1 MKKSF
6 KKVVAILLAVMMMVC
21 SFPLTALAAD
31 GSRANIKLQFGSVT
45 NIASNIKNYT
55 TDRTNT
61 AAKFITYSGMNSNEL
76 TYSNGAISGYTTG
89 DFFTVSVLVENISQ
103 ISATEIAVKYSDAI
117 EPAYIKNVTGTAPAL
132 YNESGNAV
140 AGMAPLEAITAHSG
154 NAIYNTT
161 QTVGETSYIDADSRV
176 MHANFAVQTGADA
189 IDLTGE
195 TTVGKYNLTNSA
207 IIATFMFKIV
217 NSNAITFSID
227 TASDTYYLDTI
238 ANGGKVEE
246 YKTYA
251 PKVADDASTAELDFM
266 GKNEYVGSTTTT
278 YTITFV
284 DADGQQ
290 ISSNDYEEGADVIA
304 PQLPAVTHD
313 DTNHYTYAWDVQP
326 EATATKS
333 ATYTIV
339 KTGAAHT
346 WDAGDTTKDPTATED
361 GEKTYTCT
369 FDGCGATKT
378 EAIPATGPATGETHT
393 HTWGAWTYNG
403 DAVYVSKSNYTNGT
417 ITRRCTDPNCPDSA
431 TETES
436 VDGTA
441 FLRCNGYALVLD
453 SSLTIDFRMTKTNV
467 SSFDNI
473 VVKAQTKFNEEP
485 IVFETPDSDADT
497 YYHYNVG
504 VWPQYVKDDVD
515 VVAYSTIQKD
525 GQTVEVWGPT
535 YSRAVLTYANIYV
548 TNSAYYGP
556 SATAKMRA
564 LTAVCVN
571 ILNYATAAQQY
582 SDYDTDNLTNANLN
596 DEVKALAG
604 SDISSFTTV
613 KNYNAVALDSPSA
626 RFMGHALSLEEAV
639 IPRLS
644 FAIKADMDINDIEIR
659 TTINGRS
666 QTYSM
671 ADKNADK
678 EFKLYN
684 PSANGALGAEKRYY
698 FFFPGVY
705 ANEMSETIE
714 FVIYS
719 KSTGKQLSS
728 VCTYS
733 VESYPGE
740 VYNNSPQTLKNLLMS
755 IMKYGNSAKAYGE
768 TN

>member
-6 KKVVAILLAVMMMVC
+6 KKVVAILLAVLMMVC
-21 SFPLTALAAD
+21 SFPLTALAA
-31 GSRANIKLQFGSVT
+31 GGTRANIKLQFGSVT
-45 NIASNIKNYT
+45 NSATNIKNYT
-55 TDRTNT
+55 TDRTNSLANFSKYT
-61 AAKFITYSGMNSNEL
+61 GMNSNEL
-76 TYSNGAISGYTTG
+76 TYSNGAISGYETG
-89 DFFTVSVLVENISQ
+89 DFFTISVLVENISQ

-117 EPAYIKNVTGTAPAL
+117 EPAFLKNSGSPAPAV
-132 YNESGNAV
+132 YTDSAAAYTGF
-140 AGMAPLEAITAHSG
+140 GKLEAITAQSG

-161 QTVGETSYIDADSRV
+161 STVGETSYIDEVNRV

-189 IDLTGE
+189 IDLTSE
-195 TTVGKYNLTNSA
+195 KSVGKYVLTNRA

-238 ANGGKVEE
+238 ANGGKVDQ

-251 PKVADDASTAELDFM
+251 PKVAQDASTAELDFM
-266 GKNEYVGSTTTT
+266 GKNEYVGSTTQT

-290 ISSNDYEEGADVIA
+290 ISSAQYEEGAAVIA

-313 DTNHYTYAWDVQP
+313 DTNHYTYAWDVEP

-346 WDAGDTTKDPTATED
+346 WDAGVTTKEPTATET
-361 GEKTYTCT
+361 GIKTFTCT
-369 FDGCGATKT
+369 FDGCGATRT
-378 EAIPATGPATGETHT
+378 ESLPATGATHT
-393 HTWGAWTYNG
+393 HTWSNWTYNG
-403 DAVYVSKSNYTNGT
+403 DAVYVNKSNYTDGT
-417 ITRRCTDPNCPDSA
+417 ITRRCSGCGE
-431 TETES
+431 TETQT
-436 VDGTA
+436 VAGTA

-473 VVKAQTKFNEEP
+473 VVKAQTKFITEP
-485 IVFETPDSDADT
+485 IVFEKPDSSADT

-525 GQTVEVWGPT
+525 GQAVEVWGPT
-535 YSRAVLTYANIYV
+535 YSRSVLTYANIYV
-548 TNSAYYGP
+548 TNSAYYGS
-556 SATAKMRA
+556 SATPKMKA

-571 ILNYATAAQQY
+571 ILNYATAAQEY
-582 SDYDTDNLTNANLN
+582 SGYDTANLTNAALN

-626 RFMGHALSLEEAV
+626 RFCGHALALEEAV

-644 FAIKADMDINDIEIR
+644 FAIKADMDVNDIEIR

-671 ADKNADK
+671 ADKKADK
-678 EFKLYN
+678 EFQLYN
-684 PSANGALGAEKRYY
+684 GNATGALGAEKRYY

-740 VYNNSPQTLKNLLMS
+740 VYNSSNQSLKNLLMS
-755 IMKYGNSAKAYGE
+755 IMKYGNSAKAYGQ

>member
-6 KKVVAILLAVMMMVC
+6 KKVVAILLAVLMMVC
-21 SFPLTALAAD
+21 SFPLTALAA
-31 GSRANIKLQFGSVT
+31 GGTRANIKLQFGSVT
-45 NIASNIKNYT
+45 NSATNIKNYT
-55 TDRTNT
+55 VDRSNKL
-61 AAKFITYSGMNSNEL
+61 ANFSTYSGMNSDEL
-76 TYSNGAISGYTTG
+76 TYSNGAISGYGIG
-89 DFFTVSVLVENISQ
+89 DFFTISVLVENISQ

-117 EPAYIKNVTGTAPAL
+117 EPAYLKNSGSTGPAIYTDTTAA
-132 YNESGNAV
+132 YTGF
-140 AGMAPLEAITAHSG
+140 GKLEAITAQSG

-161 QTVGETSYIDADSRV
+161 STVGETSYIDEVNRV

-189 IDLTGE
+189 IDLTSE
-195 TTVGKYNLTNSA
+195 KSVGKYVLTNRA

-227 TASDTYYLDTI
+227 TASDTYYLNTI
-238 ANGGKVEE
+238 ANGGSVDQ

-251 PKVADDASTAELDFM
+251 PKVAEDASTAELDFM
-266 GKNEYVGSTTTT
+266 GKNEYVGSTTQT

-290 ISSNDYEEGADVIA
+290 ISSEYEEGAAVIA

-313 DTNHYTYAWDVQP
+313 DAQHYTYAWDKEIP
-326 EATATKS
+326 ATAT
-333 ATYTIV
+333 ADGTYTII

-346 WDAGDTTKDPTATED
+346 WDAGVTTKEPTATEA

-369 FDGCGATKT
+369 FDGCGAKRT
-378 EAIPATGPATGETHT
+378 EAIPATGETHT
-393 HTWGAWTYNG
+393 HTWGKWTYNG
-403 DAVYVSKSNYTNGT
+403 DAVYVNKSNYTDGT
-417 ITRRCTDPNCPDSA
+417 ITRRCSGCGE
-431 TETES
+431 TETQT
-436 VDGTA
+436 VAGTA

-453 SSLTIDFRMTKTNV
+453 SSLTIDFRMTKKNV

-473 VVKAQTKFNEEP
+473 VVKAQTKFNTEP
-485 IVFETPDSDADT
+485 IVFEKPDSSADT

-525 GQTVEVWGPT
+525 GQAVEVWGPT

-556 SATAKMRA
+556 SAPAKMKA
-564 LTAVCVN
+564 LTTVCVN
-571 ILNYATAAQQY
+571 ILNYATAAQEY
-582 SDYDTDNLTNANLN
+582 SGYDTDNLTNANLN
-596 DEVKALAG
+596 DEVKALATA
-604 SDISSFTTV
+604 DISSFNTV
-613 KNYNAVALDSPSA
+613 KNYNAEQLANPSA

-644 FAIKADMDINDIEIR
+644 FAIKSDMDINDIEIR

-671 ADKNADK
+671 ADEDADK

-684 PSANGALGAEKRYY
+684 PSATGALGSEKRYY

-705 ANEMSETIE
+705 ANEMSETIQ

-719 KSTGKQLSS
+719 KSTGQQLSS

-740 VYNNSPQTLKNLLMS
+740 VYNNSPQTLKNLLMA

>member
-31 GSRANIKLQFGSVT
+31 GTRANIKLQLGSVT
-45 NIASNIKNYT
+45 NSASDIKHYT
-55 TDRTNT
+55 VDRTNS

-117 EPAYIKNVTGTAPAL
+117 EPAYIKNASSGTAPAL
-132 YNESGNAV
+132 YNEGGAAPV
-140 AGMAPLEAITAHSG
+140 TGILPLEAITAQSG

-195 TTVGKYNLTNSA
+195 TTVGNYALTNSA

-217 NSNAITFSID
+217 NSNPITFSID

-238 ANGGKVEE
+238 ANGGTVDE

-290 ISSNDYEEGADVIA
+290 ISSNEYEEGAAVIA

-346 WDAGDTTKDPTATED
+346 WDAGVITKEPTATVD

-378 EAIPATGPATGETHT
+378 EAIPATGETHT
-393 HTWGAWTYNG
+393 HTWSDWTYNG
-403 DAVYVSKSNYTNGT
+403 DAVYVSSSKYT
-417 ITRRCTDPNCPDSA
+417 
-431 TETES
+431 
-436 VDGTA
+436 DGTA
-441 FLRCNGYALVLD
+441 SRTCSTCGETETKTIAGTGLLRANGASVELASAVILNVNFNESRTTAFDETYCVINYLGRDYRIDEYVVSGSNRVFAFDKIAPKYFVKNVVITMYGVKDGIVCKGHSVNYSIKQYLYNQLGKNPTPNKKKLLIETMYYGEADQIFNGETEDLITADLTPEQRAIHTLDVPTYNKITAQTNNPNPANDIVTWRSGGLELSGAVYVKYTIELGGSYNLDDYTFHFVLD
-453 SSLTIDFRMTKTNV
+453 GVDTQVSHKTNPDLFAATTPKTPGNQAYVVTFDKMASHQYSKPINSYVTDTNGVQV
-467 SSFDNI
+467 S
-473 VVKAQTKFNEEP
+473 KTL
-485 IVFETPDSDADT
+485 
-497 YYHYNVG
+497 
-504 VWPQYVKDDVD
+504 
-515 VVAYSTIQKD
+515 
-525 GQTVEVWGPT
+525 T
-535 YSRAVLTYANIYV
+535 YSAESYATSSTYKNNPDVALLVDQMLRYGRANI
-548 TNSAYYGP
+548 AF
-556 SATAKMRA
+556 R
-564 LTAVCVN
+564 
-571 ILNYATAAQQY
+571 
-582 SDYDTDNLTNANLN
+582 
-596 DEVKALAG
+596 E
-604 SDISSFTTV
+604 
-613 KNYNAVALDSPSA
+613 
-626 RFMGHALSLEEAV
+626 
-639 IPRLS
+639 
-644 FAIKADMDINDIEIR
+644 
-659 TTINGRS
+659 
-666 QTYSM
+666 
-671 ADKNADK
+671 
-678 EFKLYN
+678 N
-684 PSANGALGAEKRYY
+684 PSA
-698 FFFPGVY
+698 
-705 ANEMSETIE
+705 
-714 FVIYS
+714 
-719 KSTGKQLSS
+719 
-728 VCTYS
+728 
-733 VESYPGE
+733 
-740 VYNNSPQTLKNLLMS
+740 
-755 IMKYGNSAKAYGE
+755 
-768 TN
+768 

>member
-6 KKVVAILLAVMMMVC
+6 KKVVAILLAVLMMVC

-31 GSRANIKLQFGSVT
+31 GTRANIKLQFGSVT
-45 NIASNIKNYT
+45 NSATNIKNYT
-55 TDRTNT
+55 VDRTNKL
-61 AAKFITYSGMNSNEL
+61 ANFSTYSGMNSDEL
-76 TYSNGAISGYTTG
+76 TYSNGAISGYGTG
-89 DFFTVSVLVENISQ
+89 DFFTISVLVENISQ

-117 EPAYIKNVTGTAPAL
+117 EPAYLKGSGSTGPAIYTDTTAA
-132 YNESGNAV
+132 YTGF
-140 AGMAPLEAITAHSG
+140 GKLEAITAQSG

-161 QTVGETSYIDADSRV
+161 STVGETSYIDEVNRV

-189 IDLTGE
+189 IDLTSA
-195 TTVGKYNLTNSA
+195 TAVGKYALTNRA

-238 ANGGKVEE
+238 ANGGKVDQ

-266 GKNEYVGSTTTT
+266 GKNEYVGSTTQT

-284 DADGQQ
+284 DADGKQ
-290 ISSNDYEEGADVIA
+290 ISSAQYEEGAAVIA

-313 DTNHYTYAWDVQP
+313 DTNHYTYAWDVEP
-326 EATATKS
+326 EATATKN

-346 WDAGDTTKDPTATED
+346 WDAGVTTKEPTATEA

-369 FDGCGATKT
+369 FDGCGAKRT
-378 EAIPATGPATGETHT
+378 EAIPATGETHT
-393 HTWGAWTYNG
+393 HTWGKWTYNG
-403 DAVYVSKSNYTNGT
+403 DAVYVNKSNYTDGT
-417 ITRRCTDPNCPDSA
+417 ITRRCSGCGE
-431 TETES
+431 TETQT
-436 VDGTA
+436 VAGTA

-453 SSLTIDFRMTKTNV
+453 SSLTIDFRMTKKNV

-473 VVKAQTKFNEEP
+473 VVKAQTKFNTEP
-485 IVFETPDSDADT
+485 IVFEKPDSSADT

-525 GQTVEVWGPT
+525 GQAVEVWGPT

-556 SATAKMRA
+556 SAPAKMKA
-564 LTAVCVN
+564 LTTVCVN
-571 ILNYATAAQQY
+571 ILNYATAAQEY
-582 SDYDTDNLTNANLN
+582 SGYDTDNLTNANLN
-596 DEVKALAG
+596 DEVKALATA
-604 SDISSFTTV
+604 DISSFNTV
-613 KNYNAVALDSPSA
+613 KNYNAEQLANPSA

-644 FAIKADMDINDIEIR
+644 FAIKSDMDINDIEIR

-671 ADKNADK
+671 ADEDADK

-684 PSANGALGAEKRYY
+684 PSATGALGSEKRYY

-705 ANEMSETIE
+705 ANEMSETIQ

-719 KSTGKQLSS
+719 KSTGQQLSS

-740 VYNNSPQTLKNLLMS
+740 VYNNSPQTLKNLLMA
-755 IMKYGNSAKAYGE
+755 IMKYGKSAKAYGE

>member
-45 NIASNIKNYT
+45 NNASNIKNYT
-55 TDRTNT
+55 VDRTNT

-117 EPAYIKNVTGTAPAL
+117 EPAYIKNASSGKAPAL
-132 YNESGNAV
+132 YNEGGNAV
-140 AGMAPLEAITAHSG
+140 TGILPLEAITAQSG

-161 QTVGETSYIDADSRV
+161 STVGETSYIDADSRV

-189 IDLTGE
+189 IDLTSE
-195 TTVGKYNLTNSA
+195 KTVGNYALTNSA

-290 ISSNDYEEGADVIA
+290 ISSNEYEEGAAVIA

-326 EATATKS
+326 EATATKN

-346 WDAGDTTKDPTATED
+346 WDAGVVTKEPTATET
-361 GEKTYTCT
+361 GIKTFTCT
-369 FDGCGATKT
+369 FNGCGATKT
-378 EAIPATGPATGETHT
+378 EAIPATGETHT
-393 HTWGAWTYNG
+393 HTWSDWTYNG
-403 DAVYVSKSNYTNGT
+403 DAVYVTKNNYTDGT
-417 ITRRCTDPNCPDSA
+417 ITRHCTDPNCPDSA
-431 TETES
+431 TETET
-436 VDGTA
+436 VAGTA
-441 FLRCNGYALVLD
+441 FLRCNTYALVLD
-453 SSLTIDFRMTKTNV
+453 SSLTVTFKMTKTNV
-467 SSFDNI
+467 SSFSNI
-473 VVKAQTKFNEEP
+473 VVKANTAFKGEIEYIEP
-485 IVFETPDSDADT
+485 DKEDAT
-497 YYHYNVG
+497 YYQYLVG
-504 VWPQYVKDDVD
+504 VWPQYVKDDID

-525 GQTVEVWGPT
+525 GQTVQVWGPT
-535 YSRAVLTYANIYV
+535 YTRSVMTYTDQVLGSQAYV
-548 TNSAYYGP
+548 GP
-556 SATAKMRA
+556 SASAKNKA
-564 LTAVCVN
+564 LATICVN
-571 ILNYATAAQQY
+571 ILNYASSAQIY
-582 SDYDTDNLTNANLN
+582 SNTNVNELANANLT
-596 DEVKALAG
+596 DAQKAFATP
-604 SDISSFTTV
+604 DISSFNTV
-613 KNYNAVALDSPSA
+613 KNYAAVPIDNPSA
-626 RFMGHALSLEEAV
+626 RFAGAALSLEDAV
-639 IPRLS
+639 IPKMTIALRTDVALED
-644 FAIKADMDINDIEIR
+644 IVVKA
-659 TTINGRS
+659 TVAGT
-666 QTYSM
+666 TYS
-671 ADKNADK
+671 
-678 EFKLYN
+678 YN
-684 PSANGALGAEKRYY
+684 PVDDADRFAVYKTNVSGALGQENRY
-698 FFFPGVY
+698 FFYFPGVF
-705 ANEMSETIE
+705 ANQMSETIN
-714 FVIYS
+714 FAIYDKNGTQIS
-719 KSTGKQLSS
+719 A

-733 VESYPGE
+733 VESY
-740 VYNNSPQTLKNLLMS
+740 VQQAYSATSSTVAFKNMLMN
-755 IMKYGNSAKAYGE
+755 IMKYGNSAKAYGLL
-768 TN
+768 